1 VIGPVVCDPLRFFIP
16 LHASEA
22 AHDVALLLLQ
32 ASVAGLPEL
41 TVLGVARMLTVGAAA
56 LTGGGAGCVTT
67 TCADCDAEPPAPL
80 HASV

>member
-1 VIGPVVCDPLRFFIP
+1 MIGPVVCDPLRFFIP

-22 AHDVALLLLQ
+22 AHDAALLLLQ

-41 TVLGVARMLTVGAAA
+41 TVLGVARMLTVGAEA

-80 HASV
+80 HVSV